1 MKINKKTIK
10 PVKTMTFLSLII
22 AETLKFEYHTNLTCK
37 KRSSYINVL
46 RRLSDLHNTHL
57 LLNIYCE
64 FIHPHLK
71 YGIALGG
78 GGSTNRKHLFLLQ
91 KMELIIF
98 KKKIRD

>member
-1 MKINKKTIK
+1 MTINKKTIK

-22 AETLKFEYHTNLTCK
+22 VETLKFEYHTNLTCK

-46 RRLSDLHNTHL
+46 RRLSDLYNTHL

-78 GGSTNRKHLFLLQ
+78 GGPLTENIYF
-91 KMELIIF
+91 F
-98 KKKIRD
+98 YKKWH